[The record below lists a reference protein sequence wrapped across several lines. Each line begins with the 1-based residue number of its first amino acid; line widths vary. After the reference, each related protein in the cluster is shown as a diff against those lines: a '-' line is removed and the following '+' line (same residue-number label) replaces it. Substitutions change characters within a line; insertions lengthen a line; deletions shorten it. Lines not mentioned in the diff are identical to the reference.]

1 MKLRRQTPRNQGHF
15 PDADPVDPDQLA
27 RDDALFNALAA
38 GTPGPA
44 DDDLATMLSAWQ
56 TSLSAPTSVAPATP
70 APPARVRSPRP
81 LAKLVAALAGAVVV
95 LGGGLTAAA
104 ASAGPDSPL
113 WPITR
118 IVYADRADSRAAS
131 QSATELL
138 DQATKAFAEHRY
150 TDSAALVD
158 QASAYVPKVTDAAT
172 RQRLEARIQQLRAA
186 LATVSLPV
194 PGSSPTPSG
203 SAVAPGAAAPS
214 PTPAPSG
221 KQAESTPAPSPSP
234 SQGGLLPLPPLL
246 PSLLPSL
253 PLLSG

>member
-1 MKLRRQTPRNQGHF
+1 MKIRNQGHF

-27 RDDALFNALAA
+27 RDDALLDALAA

-56 TSLSAPTSVAPATP
+56 SSVSSPALSSPASDVAISV
-70 APPARVRSPRP
+70 PARPVRSPRP

-104 ASAGPDSPL
+104 AGAGPDSPL

-131 QSATELL
+131 QTATELL
-138 DQATKAFAEHRY
+138 DKATKAFAEHRY
-150 TDSAALVD
+150 ADSAALTD
-158 QASAYVPKVTDAAT
+158 QASAYLPKVTDAAA

-203 SAVAPGAAAPS
+203 TVAPGAAA

-221 KQAESTPAPSPSP
+221 KQAESTPAPSTSPSP

-246 PSLLPSL
+246 PSVLPSL